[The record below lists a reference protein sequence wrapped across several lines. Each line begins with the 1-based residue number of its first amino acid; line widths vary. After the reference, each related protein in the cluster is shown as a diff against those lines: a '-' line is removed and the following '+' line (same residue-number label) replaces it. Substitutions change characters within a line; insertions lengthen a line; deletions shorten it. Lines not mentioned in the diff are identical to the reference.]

1 MIPPDPPPPISYTR
15 ELYRK
20 ALHLVALVIPIGLLL
35 TSKPLALAFLV
46 PAAVLAVCADVL
58 RVRSVR
64 FRAFIDL
71 VFGPLMRSS
80 ELPPVGGP
88 VVLNGATWVLVA
100 SAVVIALFRP
110 DVAAAALAMFMIGD
124 AAAALVGRR
133 YGRRRFGRAGK
144 SFEGAAGF
152 VVAALPVALVVP
164 YGPFWIG
171 ALGAVAAAVGEAL
184 PAPLNDNVQSPVLS
198 GATMTLVLF
207 LLS

>member
-1 MIPPDPPPPISYTR
+1 MIPPEQPPIPYTR

-20 ALHLVALVIPIGLLL
+20 ALHLIALVIPVGLLL
-35 TSKPLALAFLV
+35 TSRTWALYVLV
-46 PAAVLAVCADVL
+46 PSAVLAVCADVL

-64 FRAFIDL
+64 FRAFIDR

-80 ELPPVGGP
+80 EMPPVGGP

-100 SAVVIALFRP
+100 SAVVIALFRA

-144 SFEGAAGF
+144 SIEGAAGF
-152 VVAALPVALVVP
+152 VAAALPVALLVP
-164 YGPFWIG
+164 YGPLWIG
-171 ALGAVAAAVGEAL
+171 ALGALAAAVGEAL
-184 PAPLNDNVQSPVLS
+184 PAPLNDNLQSPILA
-198 GATMTLVLF
+198 GAAMTAAF
-207 LLS
+207 YFTA